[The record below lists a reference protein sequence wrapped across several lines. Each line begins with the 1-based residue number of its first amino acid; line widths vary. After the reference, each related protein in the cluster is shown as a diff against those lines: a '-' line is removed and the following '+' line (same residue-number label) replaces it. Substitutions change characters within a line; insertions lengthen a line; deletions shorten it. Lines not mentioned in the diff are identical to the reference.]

1 MEQSV
6 FQRKQKETK
15 SRLNYKLSHLSMKGW
30 TRLWKHDK
38 PYEFFVFITYL
49 ASIQFVRAPEANQV
63 YLSWSPTNSTG
74 TGRSSSLNPCLS
86 TRGEN
91 VCNRKPSSSVSSK
104 SSSSL
109 LSLSSATCSALC
121 DWLYRIN
128 LKKLYENHNLQ
139 LIISPW
145 KLHNIN
151 VYIIKILWSPNFSNT
166 LSNSVN

>member
-15 SRLNYKLSHLSMKGW
+15 SRLNYNLSHLSMKEW

-38 PYEFFVFITYL
+38 PYKCFVFISYL
-49 ASIQFVRAPEANQV
+49 ASIQFVRAPKANQV

-91 VCNRKPSSSVSSK
+91 VCNRKPSSSVSSQ

-109 LSLSSATCSALC
+109 LSMSSATCSALC
-121 DWLYRIN
+121 DWLYRNN
-128 LKKLYENHNLQ
+128 LKKLYENRICNNYY
-139 LIISPW
+139 
-145 KLHNIN
+145 NIM
-151 VYIIKILWSPNFSNT
+151 IP
-166 LSNSVN
+166 